1 MDIGS
6 AISFLTSLFDILKW
20 ILGGYFVLL
29 WMASVIW
36 TYRDIHARTE
46 ETLLQALAVSLSL
59 LIPFAGL
66 GVYTLLRP
74 RQTIAERYE
83 RSLEEEYLRHDIE
96 EQFVCPQCQRGIDHE
111 FILCPHCHTALRRR
125 CFSCDRVVD
134 LTWAICPYCGDD
146 GSGLVGRTTTNVRR
160 DTPGRIER

>member
-1 MDIGS
+1 MDIGGM
-6 AISFLTSLFDILKW
+6 LGVVGPLLEVLKW
-20 ILGGYFVLL
+20 VFGIYIVLL
-29 WMASVIW
+29 WMATVIW
-36 TYRDIHARTE
+36 TYRDIHARHE
-46 ETLLQALAVSLSL
+46 EALLQVLAVSMAL

-66 GVYTLLRP
+66 GVYMMLRP
-74 RQTIAERYE
+74 RQTISDRYE

-125 CFSCDRVVD
+125 CISCDHVID

-146 GSGLVGRTTTNVRR
+146 GSGLVGRTTQVRMR
-160 DTPGRIER
+160 ESQGG

>member
-1 MDIGS
+1 MENIGS
-6 AISFLTSLFDILKW
+6 TLAMIVPILDILKW
-20 ILGGYFVLL
+20 VFAGYFLLL

-46 ETLLQALAVSLSL
+46 ETILQVMAVSLAL
-59 LIPFAGL
+59 LLPFAGL
-66 GVYTLLRP
+66 AIYTMLRP
-74 RQTIAERYE
+74 RQTISERYE

-96 EQFVCPQCQRGIDHE
+96 EQFVCPQCQRGIDHD

-125 CFSCDRVVD
+125 CISCDKVID

-146 GSGLVGRTTTNVRR
+146 GTGLVGRTTQVRMR
-160 DTPGRIER
+160 DTHGGM

>member
-1 MDIGS
+1 MDIGGM
-6 AISFLTSLFDILKW
+6 LGVVGPLHEVLKW
-20 ILGGYFVLL
+20 VFGIYIVLL
-29 WMASVIW
+29 WMATVIW
-36 TYRDIHARTE
+36 TYRDIHARHE
-46 ETLLQALAVSLSL
+46 EALLQVLAVSMAL

-66 GVYTLLRP
+66 GVYMMLRP
-74 RQTIAERYE
+74 RQTISDRYE

-125 CFSCDRVVD
+125 CISCDHVID

-146 GSGLVGRTTTNVRR
+146 GSGLVGRTTQVRMR
-160 DTPGRIER
+160 ESQGG

>member
-1 MDIGS
+1 MDIGGM
-6 AISFLTSLFDILKW
+6 LGVVGPLLEVLKW
-20 ILGGYFVLL
+20 VFGIYIVLL
-29 WMASVIW
+29 WMATVIW
-36 TYRDIHARTE
+36 TYRDIHARHE
-46 ETLLQALAVSLSL
+46 EALLQVLAVSMAL

-66 GVYTLLRP
+66 GVYMMLRP
-74 RQTIAERYE
+74 RQTISDRYE

-125 CFSCDRVVD
+125 CISCDHVID

-146 GSGLVGRTTTNVRR
+146 GSGLVGLTTQVRMR
-160 DTPGRIER
+160 ESQGG